1 MDNIRNVIK
10 ILFRGVSSSEI
21 LSDNIDFNNITKE
34 NFLSW
39 TNAYINQYS
48 NNELANLFSFLVTQ
62 FEWHNNKMRNQL
74 ITNINRGV
82 NVFDSLVLFGDAV
95 LTEEDGMPVC
105 TYENLLRWR
114 NITIELG
121 EDIFI
126 TSHWHIMIC

>member
-62 FEWHNNKMRNQL
+62 FEWHNNKMRN
-74 ITNINRGV
+74 
-82 NVFDSLVLFGDAV
+82 
-95 LTEEDGMPVC
+95 
-105 TYENLLRWR
+105 
-114 NITIELG
+114 
-121 EDIFI
+121 
-126 TSHWHIMIC
+126 